1 MKQYQHYVSFYLR
14 IALGATMLSAVSDRL
29 GFWGAPGAPGVGWGN
44 WENFVANTADLNSF
58 MPTAVIPF
66 LAIVATVL
74 EITFGILLIL
84 GFKTRIAAFG
94 TGCLLSAF
102 ALAMTISYGIKGALD
117 YSVFIG
123 SAAGF
128 MLATIPL
135 YKYSID
141 ELLKP
146 SAKSSSLQLFAGK
159 SKKSHTNS

>member
-1 MKQYQHYVSFYLR
+1 MKQYHHLASLYLR
-14 IALGATMLSAVSDRL
+14 IALGATMLSAVADRL
-29 GFWGAPGAPGVGWGN
+29 GFWGAPLEPGVGWGN

-58 MPTAVIPF
+58 MPATLIPF

-74 EITFGILLIL
+74 ELSFSLLLIT

-128 MLATIPL
+128 MLATIPY
-135 YKYSID
+135 YKYSVD
-141 ELLKP
+141 ELLKSTYNN
-146 SAKSSSLQLFAGK
+146 SA
-159 SKKSHTNS
+159 SKKIFGNA